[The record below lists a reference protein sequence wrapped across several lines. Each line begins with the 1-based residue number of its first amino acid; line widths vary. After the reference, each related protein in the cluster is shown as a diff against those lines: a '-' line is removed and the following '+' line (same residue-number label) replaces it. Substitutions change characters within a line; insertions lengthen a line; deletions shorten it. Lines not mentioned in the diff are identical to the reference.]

1 MDTPPSNETNAQSS
15 GTPEPEVLLQRA
27 DDNTVS
33 LNPEPAVTTPLA
45 EAGKKRRNRTY
56 RPSHKATF
64 VAIGVVV
71 VILAI
76 NAIVITFVLGN
87 KEKQNDSASG
97 QVTISSE
104 VLSKIGVNKS
114 TIGDTGAL
122 LIVDPNAK
130 FNGKLDVAGDL
141 NISGSFKLN
150 SKFTANE
157 ANLAILTAGRSS
169 LNELDV
175 NGNSTLTALNLR
187 NTLVVAGPTTL
198 QGPATFNQLLTV
210 NNSLNV
216 AGNVS
221 IGGTLTTASFVARSL
236 VSSGTL
242 IIGGHIITGGLVP
255 SIGAGGSALG
265 SNGTVSI
272 SGNDVAGTIAI
283 NIGVGATGGTL
294 ASIAFRSPYGST
306 PRVIITSIGVA
317 GNFYLGTTNLGGFT
331 VAVGSGLPPGG
342 YALNFIVMQ

>member
-1 MDTPPSNETNAQSS
+1 MDTPPSSETKDQSS
-15 GTPEPEVLLQRA
+15 ATPEPEVLKQRP
-27 DDNTVS
+27 DNTAIS
-33 LNPEPAVTTPLA
+33 LNPEPATTTPLA

-64 VAIGVVV
+64 IAIGVVV

-76 NAIVITFVLGN
+76 NAVVITFVLKN
-87 KEKQNDSASG
+87 KTKENDAATG

-104 VLSKIGVNKS
+104 ALSKIGVNKS
-114 TIGDTGAL
+114 TIGDSGAQ

-130 FNGKLDVAGDL
+130 FNGKVDVAGDL

-157 ANLAILTAGRSS
+157 ANLAKLAAGNAS

-175 NGNSTLTALNLR
+175 NGNTTLTALNLR
-187 NTLVVAGPTTL
+187 NTLVVAGATTL
-198 QGPATFNQLLTV
+198 QGPATFNQLLTI

-236 VSSGTL
+236 VSNGTL
-242 IIGGHIITGGLVP
+242 IIGGHVITGGLAP
-255 SIGAGGSALG
+255 AIGAGGAALG

-272 SGNDVAGTIAI
+272 SGNDAAGTIAI
-283 NIGVGATGGTL
+283 NIGVGATAGTL
-294 ASIAFRSPYGST
+294 ASVAFKTQYGST
-306 PRVIITSIGVA
+306 PRIVITAVGVA
-317 GNFYLGTTNLGGFT
+317 GNFYLSTASLGGFT
-331 VAVGSGLPPGG
+331 VAVGGGLPPGG
-342 YALNFIVMQ
+342 YTINYIVVQ